1 MTMKFRAL
9 VLVLLLAAIAN
20 ANNNGAYG
28 ADEGMTSNDNDIR
41 GQLVDLQ
48 QRHVDWLLDHPDVT
62 GVDVNHKTVDGE
74 QTDQLSLV
82 IWVKKKLLEEEVLEK
97 RRLPREI
104 EGFQTD
110 VVEGEIE
117 PLAVSMSIAMV
128 ASYKDMHQRSQ

>member
-1 MTMKFRAL
+1 MIMKFRVL

-28 ADEGMTSNDNDIR
+28 ADEGTTSNGDDIR
-41 GQLVDLQ
+41 AQLVDLQ
-48 QRHVDWLLDHPDVT
+48 RRHVGWLLDHPDVT
-62 GVDVNHKTVDGE
+62 GVDVNHKTVGGE

-82 IWVKKKLLEEEVLEK
+82 IWVKKKLPEEEVLEK

-110 VVEGEIE
+110 VVEGEIK
-117 PLAVSMSIAMV
+117 PLVVSMSITMV
-128 ASYKDMHQRSQ
+128 ASYQDMYQRSK